1 MEYKLITIFDK
12 RSVFS
17 KTECFHSLNRNNVS
31 NKLFVKRDDLIHAEV
46 SGNKWRKLKWNIIRA
61 VENNCNFIST
71 YGGAY
76 SNHLLATASL
86 GNELNLKTRAFVRGD
101 ELNYNSNHILKRCY
115 DLNMQLIFL
124 SRNEYKKVKYSTGID
139 PLNNSIWNVP
149 EGGAN
154 REGVMGCKEI
164 MDETDNNYDYVVIT
178 QGTTTT
184 SLGVLTSLNP
194 KSKLIVVPV
203 LKGFDSIYEMKKL
216 ASRCNLPLDLSRVL
230 VLDQYHFGG
239 YAKTNVHLNQFV
251 SDFNNANTFN
261 IEQTYTGKSLF
272 AMNDFIKSQ
281 KLRDK
286 RVLFIHTG
294 GLANRLD

>member
-1 MEYKLITIFDK
+1 
-12 RSVFS
+12 
-17 KTECFHSLNRNNVS
+17 
-31 NKLFVKRDDLIHAEV
+31 
-46 SGNKWRKLKWNIIRA
+46 
-61 VENNCNFIST
+61 
-71 YGGAY
+71 
-76 SNHLLATASL
+76 
-86 GNELNLKTRAFVRGD
+86 
-101 ELNYNSNHILKRCY
+101 
-115 DLNMQLIFL
+115 
-124 SRNEYKKVKYSTGID
+124 
-139 PLNNSIWNVP
+139 
-149 EGGAN
+149 
-154 REGVMGCKEI
+154 MGCKEI
-164 MDETDNNYDYVVIT
+164 MDETDNNYDYVVIA

-184 SLGVLTSLNP
+184 SLGVLISLNP

-281 KLRDK
+281 KLMDK